1 MQITEIQKVILTVE
15 DANCE
20 TEVMFNELLSNV
32 CSLNCYKIKSIISS
46 NYFQMKYKKGKKDA
60 SSSLYSTLP
69 QTLETLHAKE
79 ASEVRSE
86 VKL

>member
-1 MQITEIQKVILTVE
+1 
-15 DANCE
+15 
-20 TEVMFNELLSNV
+20 
-32 CSLNCYKIKSIISS
+32 
-46 NYFQMKYKKGKKDA
+46 MKYKKGKKDV

-86 VKL
+86 VKPFTAVIVDYTYTSISTYRYLDLL